1 MLFIKQHLW
10 CLIENFNDMSAQYS
24 TYGVL
29 LVHVLHTVKLTNV
42 WIIVSYTMKGMQL
55 K

>member
-1 MLFIKQHLW
+1 MLVIRQHL
-10 CLIENFNDMSAQYS
+10 CYLIGNFNDMSAQYS
-24 TYGVL
+24 RYGVL

-42 WIIVSYTMKGMQL
+42 WIVVSYTMKGMQL